1 MAKEDLEE
9 RTVFAEPEE
18 GGTIAISRPP
28 PAVEARTDPEDTQP
42 VLRERAAERNTVPE
56 TEQLISRTGYAA
68 EGVRVAVLFA
78 HRFGRRLLGNRAHL
92 QVKLNEPGVSTEA
105 GTRARQ
111 AIVLVATKTKRGTT
125 TIGWLDIPRSIA
137 ELKSYP
143 MLAEQHRSRRGQE
156 EFDVG
161 REEYEALLGD
171 LDGFLRGTGITPSIA
186 ELPSIFPKSGQAVP
200 VKRSEVQLNPRTITA
215 IIVLILMIGI
225 GIGFAAR
232 GCGEADPDHPHD
244 QPRKSRVWPR
254 PR

>member
-1 MAKEDLEE
+1 MANEDLEE
-9 RTVFAEPEE
+9 RTVFSEPEE
-18 GGTIAISRPP
+18 GGTIAVSQPP
-28 PAVEARTDPEDTQP
+28 PAVEIKTDPEDTQP
-42 VLRERAAERNTVPE
+42 IREERAAERNTVPE
-56 TEQLISRTGYAA
+56 SEQLISRTGYAA

-92 QVKLNEPGVSTEA
+92 SVKLNEPGVSTEA

-143 MLAEQHRSRRGQE
+143 MLAEQHRTRRGQE

-161 REEYEALLGD
+161 REEYEALLKD
-171 LDGFLRGTGITPSIA
+171 LDAFLRGSSITPTIA
-186 ELPSIFPKSGQAVP
+186 ELPSILPKTGQTLP
-200 VKRSEVQLNPRTITA
+200 IKRSEVQLNPRAIAA

-232 GCGEADPDHPHD
+232 GCGEVPDQAHD
-244 QPRKSRVWPR
+244 QPRKGRVWPPR